1 MQTFTLAIAVSA
13 VAGIALANKP
23 VAPAYGTPYAP
34 APVNQYA
41 APAPIAYA
49 APVTVVQNAASV
61 EPTVT
66 VTHING
72 ASSKALSLGAAAV
85 GALAFAYI

>member
-23 VAPAYGTPYAP
+23 VAPAYQP
-34 APVNQYA
+34 APVNQPYA
-41 APAPIAYA
+41 APAQ
-49 APVTVVQNAASV
+49 VVQFAGTT

-72 ASSKALSLGAAAV
+72 ASSK
-85 GALAFAYI
+85 

>member
-1 MQTFTLAIAVSA
+1 MQSFTLAVASIAIAS
-13 VAGIALANKP
+13 VAFANKP
-23 VAPAYGTPYAP
+23 AAYGTPYAP
-34 APVNQYA
+34 APV
-41 APAPIAYA
+41 AYA

-72 ASSKALSLGAAAV
+72 ASSNIFSLGAAALA
-85 GALAFAYI
+85 GTLALASF